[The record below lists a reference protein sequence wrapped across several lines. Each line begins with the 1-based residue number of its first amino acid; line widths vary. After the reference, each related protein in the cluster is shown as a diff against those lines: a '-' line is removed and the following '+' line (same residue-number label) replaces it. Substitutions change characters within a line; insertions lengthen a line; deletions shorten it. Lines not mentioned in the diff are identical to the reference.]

1 MATTTASAKDSAA
14 GSNVYDCPICIGGEW
29 RPSAGRRE
37 TLLNPATAQPIT
49 TVPYCTAEEV
59 RAAVDAAQAAFDGW
73 RQVPVVERAHLF
85 FRYREL
91 LIQHAEDI
99 ARITTLE
106 HGKTLEESRASLGR
120 GIEAVEFATSVPS
133 LLMGD
138 TLGDISRGVDT
149 VTLRQPI
156 GVCIGIPP
164 FNFPAM
170 VPMWMYPLAI
180 ACGNTFVMK
189 PSERVPRTVVRLIEL
204 LYEAGLPR
212 GVCNVVHGAKDVVD
226 ALLEDPRVKAVS
238 FVGSSPV
245 ARSIYETAGKRGKRV
260 QAMGGAKNHLVIMP
274 GCDLGAA
281 VKAVLGAAYGCSGQ
295 RCLATSVV
303 VAVGEAADPLIEELK
318 RVAGQIPVGSGDSP
332 KTAMGPVVNAAAKQ
346 RIERYI
352 QQGEQEGARLVADGR
367 NAQAHDGTQGF
378 YVGPTIFDHVRPE
391 MRIAREE
398 IFGPVLCVIRAKDL
412 EEAVGVVNRSEFGNA
427 ASIFTASGAEGREF
441 AARTQAG
448 MVGVNVG
455 VPAPSAFFPFAGWKG
470 SFYGDLH
477 ALGRDALQFYTETKV
492 VTSRWPTPSRE
503 HKITF

>member
-1 MATTTASAKDSAA
+1 MVTNAA
-14 GSNVYDCPICIGGEW
+14 QRTRVYDCLICVGGEW

-37 TLLNPATAQPIT
+37 TLLNPATAEPIT
-49 TVPYCTAEEV
+49 TVPHCTREEV
-59 RAAVDAAQAAFDGW
+59 RAAVDSAQAAFESW
-73 RQVPVVERAHLF
+73 CQVPVVERAHVF

-91 LIQHAEDI
+91 LLKHSEEI

-120 GIEAVEFATSVPS
+120 GIEAVEFATSVPT

-138 TLGDISRGVDT
+138 TVGDISRGVDT
-149 VTLRQPI
+149 VTVRQAI
-156 GVCIGIPP
+156 GVCVGIPP

-180 ACGNTFVMK
+180 ACGNSFVLK
-189 PSERVPRTVVRLIEL
+189 PSERVPRTATRLIEL
-204 LYEAGLPR
+204 LHEAGLPR
-212 GVCNVVHGAKDVVD
+212 GVCNIVHGTKEVVD

-245 ARSIYETAGKRGKRV
+245 ARYIYETAGRRGKRV
-260 QAMGGAKNHLVIMP
+260 QAMGGAKNHLVVMP
-274 GCDLGAA
+274 GCDLAAA
-281 VKAVLGAAYGCSGQ
+281 VKAIVGAAYGCTGQ

-303 VAVGEAADPLIEELK
+303 VAVGSVAGPLIEELK
-318 RVAGQIPVGSGDSP
+318 KAASQIAVGSGDDP
-332 KTAMGPVVNAAAKQ
+332 KTGIGPVVNAAAKE

-352 QQGEQEGARLVADGR
+352 EQGEKEGAKLVADGR
-367 NAQAHDGTQGF
+367 NARSHDGTQGF
-378 YVGPTIFDHVRPE
+378 YVGATIFDQVRPE

-398 IFGPVLCVIRAKDL
+398 IFGPVLSVIRAKDL
-412 EEAVGVVNRSEFGNA
+412 DDAVGMVNRSEFGNA
-427 ASIFTASGAEGREF
+427 TSIFTGSGAEGREF
-441 AARTQAG
+441 AARVQSG

-470 SFYGDLH
+470 SFLGDLH
-477 ALGRDALQFYTETKV
+477 ALGRDAVQFYTETKV
-492 VTSRWPTPSRE
+492 ITSRWPAPARE

>member
-1 MATTTASAKDSAA
+1 VPGLDLRR
-14 GSNVYDCPICIGGEW
+14 GG
-29 RPSAGRRE
+29 RE
-37 TLLNPATAQPIT
+37 TLLNPATAKPIT
-49 TVPYCTAEEV
+49 TVPYCTLEEV
-59 RAAVDAAQAAFDGW
+59 RAALDAAQAAFEGW

-91 LIQHAEDI
+91 LIRHAEEVAHLI
-99 ARITTLE
+99 TLE
-106 HGKTLEESRASLGR
+106 HGKTLDESRASLGR

-138 TLGDISRGVDT
+138 TVGDISRGVDT
-149 VTLRQPI
+149 VTVRQPI
-156 GVCIGIPP
+156 GVCVGIPP

-170 VPMWMYPLAI
+170 VPMWMYPMAI

-212 GVCNVVHGAKDVVD
+212 GVCNLVHGAKDVVD
-226 ALLEDPRVKAVS
+226 VLLEDPRVKAVS

-245 ARSIYETAGKRGKRV
+245 ARYIYETAGRRGKRV

-274 GCDLGAA
+274 GCDLTAA
-281 VKAVLGAAYGCSGQ
+281 VKAVMGAAYGCTGQ

-318 RVAGQIPVGSGDSP
+318 KAAGQIVVGSGDNP
-332 KTAMGPVVNAAAKQ
+332 KTGMGPVVNASAKQ

-352 QQGEQEGARLVADGR
+352 QEGEQEGARLVADGR
-367 NAQAHDGTQGF
+367 KTHSHDGTQG
-378 YVGPTIFDHVRPE
+378 YYLGPTIFDHVRPE

-412 EEAVGVVNRSEFGNA
+412 EEAVGVVNHSEFGNA
-427 ASIFTASGAEGREF
+427 ASIFTGSGAEGREF
-441 AARTQAG
+441 AARAQAG

-477 ALGRDALQFYTETKV
+477 ALGKDAVHFYTETKV
-492 VTSRWPTPSRE
+492 VTSRWPTPARE

>member
-1 MATTTASAKDSAA
+1 MASTTSVKDSAA

-29 RPSAGRRE
+29 RASAGRRE
-37 TLLNPATAQPIT
+37 TLLNPATAKPIT
-49 TVPYCTAEEV
+49 TVPYCTVEEV
-59 RAAVDAAQAAFDGW
+59 RAAVDAAQAAFESW
-73 RQVPVVERAHLF
+73 RQVPVVERAQLF

-91 LIQHAEDI
+91 LVKHSEEV
-99 ARITTLE
+99 ARLCTLE
-106 HGKTLEESRASLGR
+106 HGKTLEESRASVAR
-120 GIEAVEFATSVPS
+120 GIEAVEFSTSVPS

-138 TLGDISRGVDT
+138 TVGDISRGVDT
-149 VTLRQPI
+149 VTVRQPI
-156 GVCIGIPP
+156 GVCVGIPP

-170 VPMWMYPLAI
+170 VPMWMYPMAI

-212 GVCNVVHGAKDVVD
+212 GACNVVHGAKDVVD
-226 ALLEDPRVKAVS
+226 ALLADPRVKAVS

-245 ARSIYETAGKRGKRV
+245 ARSIYETAGARGKRV

-274 GCDLGAA
+274 RCDLAAA
-281 VKAVLGAAYGCSGQ
+281 VKAVMGAAYGCTGQ

-318 RVAGQIPVGSGDSP
+318 KAAEQIAVGPGDSP
-332 KTAMGPVVNAAAKQ
+332 KTGMGPVVNASAQ
-346 RIERYI
+346 HRIERYI
-352 QQGEQEGARLVADGR
+352 AEGEKEGARLVADGR
-367 NAQAHDGTQGF
+367 GARAHDGSHGY

-412 EEAVGVVNRSEFGNA
+412 DEAVGVVNRSEFGNA
-427 ASIFTASGAEGREF
+427 ASIFTGSGAEGREF
-441 AARTQAG
+441 AARAQAG

-477 ALGRDALQFYTETKV
+477 ALGRDAVQFYTETKV
-492 VTSRWPTPSRE
+492 VTSRWPTPARE

>member
-1 MATTTASAKDSAA
+1 MASTTSVKDSATGIA
-14 GSNVYDCPICIGGEW
+14 VYDCPICIGGEW

-37 TLLNPATAQPIT
+37 TLLNPATGKPIT
-49 TVPYCTAEEV
+49 TVPYCTVEEV
-59 RAAVDAAQAAFDGW
+59 RAAVDAAQAAFEGW

-91 LIQHAEDI
+91 LVKYSEEV
-99 ARITTLE
+99 ARLCTLE
-106 HGKTLEESRASLGR
+106 HGKTLEESRASVAR
-120 GIEAVEFATSVPS
+120 GIETVEFSTSVPS

-138 TLGDISRGVDT
+138 TAGDISRGVDT
-149 VTLRQPI
+149 VTVRQPI
-156 GVCIGIPP
+156 GVCVGIPP

-170 VPMWMYPLAI
+170 VPMWMFPLAI

-189 PSERVPRTVVRLIEL
+189 PSERVPRTVVRLVEL
-204 LYEAGLPR
+204 LYEAGLPG

-226 ALLEDPRVKAVS
+226 ALLADRRVKAVS

-245 ARSIYETAGKRGKRV
+245 ARSIYETAGARGKRV

-274 GCDLGAA
+274 GCDLAAA
-281 VKAVLGAAYGCSGQ
+281 VKAVVGAAYGCTGQ

-318 RVAGQIPVGSGDSP
+318 KAAGQIAVGPGDNP
-332 KTAMGPVVNAAAKQ
+332 KTGMGPVVNASAQ
-346 RIERYI
+346 HRIERYI
-352 QQGEQEGARLVADGR
+352 EEGQKEGAQLVSDGR
-367 NAQAHDGTQGF
+367 GARAHDGSHGY

-427 ASIFTASGAEGREF
+427 ASIFTGSGAEGREF
-441 AARTQAG
+441 ATKAQAG

-477 ALGRDALQFYTETKV
+477 ALGRDAVQFYTETKV
-492 VTSRWPTPSRE
+492 VTSRWPSPARE